1 MKINDIYIEQTN
13 RFCDANCKITA
24 EDILAK
30 AKQRQAEET
39 ANPKTDA
46 KETSINNE
54 VSTNTA
60 NNTKKKT
67 NTKQNIF
74 RIMQAAA
81 ACIGIF
87 LLSGT
92 TILAIN
98 GDLATFIQS
107 IFTDDTTAEIIAE
120 GHVYEIDKYEDC
132 GDFAL
137 NLVAISGD
145 RDNPQVIMDV
155 FVKDESLAAA
165 NDRIFLTAYVLG
177 VEEYEDETE
186 RAHYEP
192 CGGYGMKDPEV
203 PNLYHVT
210 FRGAPVW
217 LMPGNE
223 AVIAV
228 QEIFTDINPEE
239 TEDLSYW
246 SMRDYFE
253 FDLGKPEFTIHEID
267 YEYRVTVPE
276 NTYAGVTTRNYH
288 SVVLEGEKYD
298 FVLDSVEYGH
308 YSSSFTFY
316 IDYPEGTAPA
326 NEEERTAIESELQ
339 RRWLGV
345 GSSIVIIADGEEYKF
360 TEEFLGSINWRY
372 DGTANNLKR
381 GYVSA
386 SLPAIDYFE
395 AESIILQFGDQTI
408 DLKESL

>member
-30 AKQRQAEET
+30 AKQKQAEET
-39 ANPKTDA
+39 ANHKTG
-46 KETSINNE
+46 
-54 VSTNTA
+54 
-60 NNTKKKT
+60 
-67 NTKQNIF
+67 TKQKMF
-74 RIMQAAA
+74 RIVEVAA

-98 GDLATFIQS
+98 GDLATFIQN
-107 IFTDDTTAEIIAE
+107 IFTDDATAEIIAD
-120 GHVYEIDKYEDC
+120 GHVYAIDEYEDC

-145 RDNPQVIMDV
+145 IDNPQVIMDV
-155 FVKDESLAAA
+155 YIKDDALAAA
-165 NDRIFLTAYVLG
+165 NDRIFLTAYVLS
-177 VEEYEDETE
+177 EEAYENEIENYSTT
-186 RAHYEP
+186 
-192 CGGYGMKDPEV
+192 GWYGTKDPEV

-253 FDLGKPEFTIHEID
+253 FDLGEPEFTIHEIG

-276 NTYAGVTTRNYH
+276 DTYAGVVTRNYH

-298 FVLDSVEYGH
+298 FVLESVEYGH
-308 YSSSFTFY
+308 YSSRFTFY
-316 IDYPEGTAPA
+316 INYPEGTAPA
-326 NEEERTAIESELQ
+326 NEEERTAIENELQ

-345 GSSIVIIADGEEYKF
+345 GSSVVIIADGEEYKF
-360 TEEFLGSINWRY
+360 TEGFLGNVNWRY
-372 DGTANNLKR
+372 DGTTNNLKR

-386 SLPAIDYFE
+386 TLPVIDYFE

>member
-13 RFCDANCKITA
+13 RFCDANCKVTA

-30 AKQRQAEET
+30 AKQRQAEES

-74 RIMQAAA
+74 RIMQAVA

-107 IFTDDTTAEIIAE
+107 IFTDDATAEIIAD
-120 GHVYEIDKYEDC
+120 GHIYAIDEYEDC

-155 FVKDESLAAA
+155 YIKDDALAAA

-177 VEEYEDETE
+177 VEEYENE
-186 RAHYEP
+186 REQ
-192 CGGYGMKDPEV
+192 YGMTGWYGTKDPEV

-210 FRGAPVW
+210 FRGAPAW
-217 LMPGNE
+217 LAPGKE

-228 QEIFTDINPEE
+228 QDIFTDISAEE
-239 TEDLSYW
+239 TVDLAYW

-253 FDLGKPEFTIHEID
+253 FDLGEPEFTIHEVG
-267 YEYRVTVPE
+267 YEYRVTVPDDI
-276 NTYAGVTTRNYH
+276 YAGITTRNYH

-326 NEEERTAIESELQ
+326 NEEERTAIQNELQ

-345 GSSIVIIADGEEYKF
+345 GSSIVIIVDGEEYKF
-360 TEEFLGSINWRY
+360 TEGFLGNVNWRY
-372 DGTANNLKR
+372 NGTTNNLKR

>member
-1 MKINDIYIEQTN
+1 MKLNNIYIEQTN

-30 AKQRQAEET
+30 AKQKQAEDT
-39 ANPKTDA
+39 ANAKTDT

-54 VSTNTA
+54 TAINT
-60 NNTKKKT
+60 TSIKEKKT
-67 NTKQNIF
+67 NTKQKVF
-74 RIMQAAA
+74 RVMQTAA

-92 TILAIN
+92 TILAVN
-98 GDLATFIQS
+98 GDLATFIQN
-107 IFTDDTTAEIIAE
+107 IFTDDATAEIIAD
-120 GHVYEIDKYEDC
+120 GHVYEIDEYEDC
-132 GDFAL
+132 GDYAL

-155 FVKDESLAAA
+155 YIKDDALAAA

-177 VEEYEDETE
+177 VEEYEDEAE
-186 RAHYEP
+186 RANYAL
-192 CGGYGMKDPEV
+192 CGGYGTKDPEV

-210 FRGAPVW
+210 FRAAPVW
-217 LMPGNE
+217 LAPGNE

-228 QEIFTDINPEE
+228 WDIFTDLDSELSG
-239 TEDLSYW
+239 DLSYW
-246 SMRDYFE
+246 SEPEADRGE
-253 FDLGKPEFTIHEID
+253 PEFTIQEIR

-276 NTYAGVTTRNYH
+276 DTYAGVTTRNYH

-308 YSSSFTFY
+308 YSSRFIFY
-316 IDYPEGTAPA
+316 INYPEGTAPA
-326 NEEERTAIESELQ
+326 NEEERTAIQNELQ
-339 RRWLGV
+339 RRWLGI
-345 GSSIVIIADGEEYKF
+345 GSSVVIIVDGEEYKF
-360 TEEFLGSINWRY
+360 TEGYLGSVSWRY
-372 DGTANNLKR
+372 NGTTNNLKR

-386 SLPAIDYFE
+386 SLPAIDYFA

>member
-39 ANPKTDA
+39 ANHKAET
-46 KETSINNE
+46 KITSINTEDSNKAT
-54 VSTNTA
+54 VNKM
-60 NNTKKKT
+60 KKAG
-67 NTKQNIF
+67 TKQKMF
-74 RIMQAAA
+74 RIMQTAA

-92 TILAIN
+92 TILAVN
-98 GDLATFIQS
+98 GDLATFIQN
-107 IFTDDTTAEIIAE
+107 IFTDDATAEIIAE
-120 GHVYEIDKYEDC
+120 GHVYEIDEYEDC

-155 FVKDESLAAA
+155 YIKDDALAAA
-165 NDRIFLTAYVLG
+165 NDRIFLTAYVLS
-177 VEEYEDETE
+177 EEAYENEI
-186 RAHYEP
+186 AN
-192 CGGYGMKDPEV
+192 YGTTGWYGTKDPEV

-210 FRGAPVW
+210 FRGAPAW
-217 LMPGNE
+217 LAPGKE

-228 QEIFTDINPEE
+228 QDIFTNINPEE
-239 TEDLSYW
+239 TGDLAYW
-246 SMRDYFE
+246 SMREYLE
-253 FDLGKPEFTIHEID
+253 FDLGEPAFTIHEIG

-276 NTYAGVTTRNYH
+276 DTYAGIVTRNYH
-288 SVVLEGEKYD
+288 SVVLEGEHYD
-298 FVLDSVEYGH
+298 FVLESVEYGS
-308 YSSSFTFY
+308 YSSDFTFY
-316 IDYPEGTAPA
+316 INYPEGTAPA
-326 NEEERTAIESELQ
+326 TEEERTAIESELQ
-339 RRWLGV
+339 RRWLGI
-345 GSSIVIIADGEEYKF
+345 GSSVVIIVDGEEYKF
-360 TEEFLGSINWRY
+360 TESFLGNVKWRY
-372 DGTANNLKR
+372 NGTTNNLKR

>member
-1 MKINDIYIEQTN
+1 MKLNNIYIEQTN
-13 RFCDANCKITA
+13 RFCDANCKVTA

-30 AKQRQAEET
+30 AKQRESEHT
-39 ANPKTDA
+39 DHHKTDV
-46 KETSINNE
+46 KETSIHNE
-54 VSTNTA
+54 VSTNTT
-60 NNTKKKT
+60 NNKKKKI
-67 NTKQNIF
+67 NAKQKIF
-74 RIMQAAA
+74 RIMEAAA

-92 TILAIN
+92 TILAVK
-98 GDLATFIQS
+98 GDLATFIQN
-107 IFTDDTTAEIIAE
+107 IFTDETTAEIIAE
-120 GHVYEIDKYEDC
+120 GHVYEIDDYEDC

-145 RDNPQVIMDV
+145 EDNPQVIMDV
-155 FVKDESLAAA
+155 YVKDDALAAA

-177 VEEYEDETE
+177 MEAYENE
-186 RAHYEP
+186 REHYDTT
-192 CGGYGMKDPEV
+192 GWYGTKDPEV

-210 FRGAPVW
+210 FRGAPAW

-228 QEIFTDINPEE
+228 QDIFTDIDPEE
-239 TEDLSYW
+239 TGDLSYW

-253 FDLGKPEFTIHEID
+253 FDLGEPEFTIHEID

-276 NTYAGVTTRNYH
+276 DTYAGIVNRNYH
-288 SVVLEGEKYD
+288 SVVLEGEHHD
-298 FVLDSVEYGH
+298 FVLESVEYGH

-316 IDYPEGTAPA
+316 INYPEGTAPA

-339 RRWLGV
+339 RRWLGI
-345 GSSIVIIADGEEYKF
+345 GSSVVIIVDGEEYKF
-360 TEEFLGSINWRY
+360 TEGFLGNVNWRY
-372 DGTANNLKR
+372 NGTTNNLKR

-395 AESIILQFGDQTI
+395 SESIILQFGDQTI